1 MQIKFITLNI
11 WQGGNLME
19 GIIDFLKSEN
29 PDIITLQEVYNS
41 HDNSLARNFQSLD
54 VLNSQLNF
62 PYNSFSPAFK
72 NTKEKKNAVQGNAVL
87 SRFPIK
93 SNSEVFY
100 DEPYREY
107 DDHEKN
113 SDEFPFVPRN
123 LQHSIINIENR
134 ELNVFNT
141 QGIWGTDWL
150 DSERRLHMG
159 ELIAE
164 QVKDLENVILAGDFN
179 LFPSTKTVELIED
192 HLKNVFKNEL
202 TTSFNMK
209 QKTNPNTNYATSVVD
224 MIFVS
229 KNIKVI
235 QHYCPQ
241 VDISDHLPLVS
252 VIELN

>member
-1 MQIKFITLNI
+1 
-11 WQGGNLME
+11 
-19 GIIDFLKSEN
+19 
-29 PDIITLQEVYNS
+29 
-41 HDNSLARNFQSLD
+41 
-54 VLNSQLNF
+54 
-62 PYNSFSPAFK
+62 
-72 NTKEKKNAVQGNAVL
+72 
-87 SRFPIK
+87 
-93 SNSEVFY
+93 
-100 DEPYREY
+100 
-107 DDHEKN
+107 
-113 SDEFPFVPRN
+113 
-123 LQHSIINIENR
+123 
-134 ELNVFNT
+134 
-141 QGIWGTDWL
+141 
-150 DSERRLHMG
+150 MG